1 MSRTVIVSDDVY
13 ERLEAAARRRGL
25 ESVEQL
31 LEAWKPDDD
40 LQSRQTTVNRIDALR
55 ERLFAEYGEMADST
69 TLVRED
75 RER

>member
-13 ERLEAAARRRGL
+13 ESLEAAARRRGL

-40 LQSRQTTVNRIDALR
+40 PRGRQAIVNRIDALR
-55 ERLFAEYGEMADST
+55 ERLFVKYGEMADST
-69 TLVRED
+69 MLVRED

>member
-40 LQSRQTTVNRIDALR
+40 PRGRQAIVNRIDALR
-55 ERLFAEYGEMADST
+55 ERLFVKYGEMADST
-69 TLVRED
+69 MLVRED